1 MQGKKY
7 NVHNIIQLGGS
18 IFLKDLIFNFFF
30 NGLWFREKIYYKFKS
45 FLLRSQIIFNE
56 KFEMEY

>member
-18 IFLKDLIFNFFF
+18 IFLKDLIFNFIYFF
-30 NGLWFREKIYYKFKS
+30 F
-45 FLLRSQIIFNE
+45 
-56 KFEMEY
+56 

>member
-18 IFLKDLIFNFFF
+18 IFLKDLIFNFVIFF
-30 NGLWFREKIYYKFKS
+30 LTGSGFERKF
-45 FLLRSQIIFNE
+45 IINSNHFC
-56 KFEMEY
+56 